1 MKKFTYRI
9 SIVTIFTL
17 IFGIFGFTT
26 NSVVSADNLVDENDS
41 AINAEDVLSIEET
54 ALIVDDVGDSISI
67 EEYDQSVVVTID
79 GIFVQGVFYSQDE
92 FEDLLINATYS
103 ETEYQLNQTAPSNG
117 ISPMAANPAD
127 LAGLLAGTWWIPGI
141 GKVVVTVAGVVVVAG
156 VTIKGGT
163 WVYNKVKAYFA
174 EKKYETAKKNGSK
187 AAKHSNQ
194 STSKGTSLSTKG
206 TPLSSKDLKDSKGTK
221 QRRYYDKNGN
231 ADLDIDYRHAGKYKF
246 PHRHTWN
253 NGKRS
258 GH

>member
-1 MKKFTYRI
+1 MKKIIYRI
-9 SIVTIFTL
+9 SVLTVATL
-17 IFGIFGFTT
+17 LFSIFGLTT
-26 NSVVSADNLVDENDS
+26 NSVVSANNLNDS
-41 AINAEDVLSIEET
+41 ATIVKDPILTEKT
-54 ALIVDDVGDSISI
+54 ALVVADSSDSISI
-67 EEYDQSVVVTID
+67 EEYDQTVIVTMD
-79 GIFVQGVFYSQDE
+79 GIFVEGVFYSQND
-92 FEDLLINATYS
+92 FEKMLITATYS
-103 ETEYQLNQTAPSNG
+103 ETEYQLNQTVPTNSY
-117 ISPMAANPAD
+117 STMAANPAD
-127 LAGLLAGTWWIPGI
+127 LAGLPAGTWWIPGI
-141 GKVVVTVAGVVVVAG
+141 GKVVVTVAGVVVIAG